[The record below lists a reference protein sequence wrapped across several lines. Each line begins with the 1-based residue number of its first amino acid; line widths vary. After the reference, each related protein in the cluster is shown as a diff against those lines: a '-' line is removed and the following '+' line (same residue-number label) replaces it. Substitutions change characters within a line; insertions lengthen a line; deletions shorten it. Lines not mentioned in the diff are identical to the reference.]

1 MKNIIRI
8 TIPIALIAFSGCAGY
23 GDTSSNTEVSKAI
36 YPLGVDL
43 NTLEGNVWSYN
54 NVNSNG
60 KHYDIQV
67 KSIQNGFANFQDPQ
81 SKVEYVGLHT
91 FGQDQL
97 GYNSEGDLI
106 GRTDNVE
113 QVIIPEGDG
122 SSTYSV
128 TAGLFAG
135 KTVSVST
142 HEGVRVVIIDGNRV
156 ELQKGLGIT
165 KVVAGQGNNMVSYS
179 LENTVPDPP
188 VHYGE

>member
-1 MKNIIRI
+1 MSSCGSIYDSGSHS
-8 TIPIALIAFSGCAGY
+8 AEFS
-23 GDTSSNTEVSKAI
+23 EAI

-43 NTLEGNVWSYN
+43 NTLEGNIWTYN
-54 NVNSNG
+54 DVSSIG
-60 KHYDIQV
+60 KHYDVQV
-67 KSIQNGFANFQDPQ
+67 KSIQSGFANFQDPQ

-97 GYNSEGDLI
+97 GYNSQGDLI

-113 QVIIPEGDG
+113 QVLVPNKDEA
-122 SSTYSV
+122 SSYTML
-128 TAGLFAG
+128 AGLFAG
-135 KTVSVST
+135 KIVSVST
-142 HEGVRVVIIDGNRV
+142 YEGVRVVIIDGNRV

-165 KVVAGQGNNMVSYS
+165 KVVSGQGNLMVSYK